1 MEQEFITNKEI
12 REMANCGVNK
22 ACQIRK
28 IAITRFNG
36 FNPVLPKKTRK
47 EAIIKVL
54 ELLKMR

>member
-36 FNPVLPKKTRK
+36 FNPVLPRKQEKKP
-47 EAIIKVL
+47 
-54 ELLKMR
+54 